1 MLTAAVEGLLDQAV
15 AQVIAPVTGH
25 QIQRIY
31 VTNGKSGLDNR
42 LRGFNNATRFA
53 PWFVLRDFDADAPCP
68 GELQRTLLSSP
79 SRYMCFR
86 LAVPQIESWIMADRE
101 RFASRFSIRPESLPA
116 SPDTLAS
123 AKRALLSL
131 VRVSRNKVV
140 RSDMLPREDSGA
152 REGPAYSSRLIEFVK
167 GDWRPKVAARSSPSL
182 ASCLQALR
190 VVSPTP

>member
-1 MLTAAVEGLLDQAV
+1 MGGRRWLKLCYLSFRPQGRIESLLSPINRMLTAAVEGLLDQAV

-42 LRGFNNATRFA
+42 LRGFNNAARFA

-86 LAVPQIESWIMADRE
+86 L
-101 RFASRFSIRPESLPA
+101 
-116 SPDTLAS
+116 
-123 AKRALLSL
+123 
-131 VRVSRNKVV
+131 
-140 RSDMLPREDSGA
+140 
-152 REGPAYSSRLIEFVK
+152 
-167 GDWRPKVAARSSPSL
+167 
-182 ASCLQALR
+182 
-190 VVSPTP
+190 